1 MSFLDDWKEWS
12 TPKKAISIIAVCCV
26 AIFLIAMIG
35 GATSPDKN
43 TSEDLTKDNS
53 TANTNTLT
61 VQDTD
66 TNESVYWR
74 FTGVDSEAYGRL
86 YDYCLI
92 TTDDGNNYYLDANSA
107 TSMWEYEPAFYAIDK
122 AVMDAEDNGKY
133 YIYSTQGIGIIKSA
147 EDNTPTDLKYGFS
160 FKNSNN
166 MTIEWQ
172 KGKDV
177 GMDHDTR
184 EITSIT
190 IDGKKI
196 F

>member
-1 MSFLDDWKEWS
+1 MK
-12 TPKKAISIIAVCCV
+12 
-26 AIFLIAMIG
+26 
-35 GATSPDKN
+35 
-43 TSEDLTKDNS
+43 LTKWVILGLLVLLTVSVVSAAD
-53 TANTNTLT
+53 THTLT
-61 VQDTD
+61 VQDTA
-66 TNESVYWR
+66 TNESVYWK
-74 FTGVDSEAYGRL
+74 FTGIESNAYDRL

-92 TTDDGNNYYLDANSA
+92 TTTDGNTYYLDANHA
-107 TSMWEYEPAFYAIDK
+107 TSMWEVEPAFYAIDK
-122 AVMDAEDNGKY
+122 AAMDAESSGKY
-133 YIYSTQGIGIIKSA
+133 VIYSTQGIGVIDTG
-147 EDNTPTDLKYGFS
+147 EDTTSPDLKYGFS
-160 FKNSNN
+160 FANTNN

>member
-1 MSFLDDWKEWS
+1 MKF
-12 TPKKAISIIAVCCV
+12 KKWIILGLLVLMTISVVNA
-26 AIFLIAMIG
+26 
-35 GATSPDKN
+35 
-43 TSEDLTKDNS
+43 EDTH
-53 TANTNTLT
+53 TLT
-61 VQDTD
+61 VQDTN

-74 FTGVDSEAYGRL
+74 FTGMDSEAYGHL

-92 TTDDGNNYYLDANSA
+92 TTDDGNNYYLDANHA
-107 TSMWEYEPAFYAIDK
+107 TSMWQYEPAFKVIDE
-122 AVMDAEDNGKY
+122 AVMNAEDSGKY
-133 YIYSTQGIGIIKSA
+133 YIYSTQGIGVIKSA
-147 EDNTPTDLKYGFS
+147 EDNTSPDLKYGFS
-160 FKNSNN
+160 FENTNN
-166 MTIEWQ
+166 MTIEWK

>member
-1 MSFLDDWKEWS
+1 MLKLKF
-12 TPKKAISIIAVCCV
+12 KKWIILSLLVLLTISVVNA
-26 AIFLIAMIG
+26 AD
-35 GATSPDKN
+35 TH
-43 TSEDLTKDNS
+43 
-53 TANTNTLT
+53 TLT

-66 TNESVYWR
+66 TNESVYWK
-74 FTGVDSEAYGRL
+74 FTGIDSNAYSHL

-92 TTDDGNNYYLDANSA
+92 TTADGNNYYLNANHA

-122 AVMDAEDNGKY
+122 AVIDAESNGKY
-133 YIYSTQGIGIIKSA
+133 YIYSTQGIGVIDTGN
-147 EDNTPTDLKYGFS
+147 DNTSPDLKYGFS
-160 FKNSNN
+160 FKNTNN

>member
-1 MSFLDDWKEWS
+1 MKF
-12 TPKKAISIIAVCCV
+12 KKWIILGLLLLLTVTAVN
-26 AIFLIAMIG
+26 AA
-35 GATSPDKN
+35 
-43 TSEDLTKDNS
+43 E
-53 TANTNTLT
+53 TLN

-66 TNESVYWR
+66 TNESFYWK
-74 FTGVDSEAYGRL
+74 FTGMESEAYSHL

-92 TTDDGNNYYLDANSA
+92 STTDGNTYYLNADHA
-107 TSMWEYEPAFYAIDK
+107 TSMWESEPAFYAIDK
-122 AVMDAEDNGKY
+122 AVMDAEDSGKY
-133 YIYSTQGIGIIKSA
+133 YIYSTQGIGIIDTGN
-147 EDNTPTDLKYGFS
+147 DNTSPDLKYGFS
-160 FKNSNN
+160 FKNTNN